1 MVGHVG
7 QESALNGTQIDRDR
21 KSRGGGGGM
30 RVGAFLK

>member
-21 KSRGGGGGM
+21 KSRGGGM